1 MDALPPP
8 APPGAHQWRFGA
20 CEIDEARR
28 ALLVQGHEVPLQ
40 PRVFEVLCYLVRH
53 RDRVVPKEE
62 LLSALWPGSVVV
74 DNALQRT
81 VSLARA
87 ALAEAGLAQAV
98 RTYARL
104 GYRFCAPEGAE
115 PEAEGD
121 ASAAMATGGD
131 EGALAEARAACAR
144 CDWDAACDAYAQAQA
159 QQPLPTDELLAWG
172 RVAISAGQGTS
183 VLEPL
188 ERAAARQAEAGD
200 AVGAA
205 RAVLLLVQIRT
216 DRMEPA
222 LAGGLLRRAARWLEG
237 LPSCAEQGHHAWMS
251 SRLALALG
259 DLGASLRHADAALAL
274 GRALGNA
281 DIECLALAY
290 RGQALM
296 ALGDYAAACE
306 QHEEAAAAIRLGGV
320 SLWVVGWVYCS
331 VITASRNRCDWLR
344 AVQWTQA
351 FAEWCRA
358 SRMTAFPG
366 TCRLYC
372 AEVRGVR
379 GDLVA
384 AADEVHRTAALLAQ
398 AAPWAEGDAY
408 RVLGEIRLTCGD
420 LAGAEAA
427 FRRAHALGWEPQPG
441 LARLQMA
448 QGQPQQ
454 ALRGLERALADS
466 NWALCERRAQLLC
479 TLVHAA
485 LAAGEAERAREALRQ
500 LESDPPLL
508 APQALQG
515 LAAQARAELDWHEQR
530 PAGAIQQLRQ
540 AVRHWHAVGAPAG
553 EAEARVRLAECLHA
567 DGDLAAAELEL
578 YALESSPVLAA
589 VAGLH
594 GRMAALRSTL
604 RG

>member
-1 MDALPPP
+1 
-8 APPGAHQWRFGA
+8 
-20 CEIDEARR
+20 
-28 ALLVQGHEVPLQ
+28 
-40 PRVFEVLCYLVRH
+40 
-53 RDRVVPKEE
+53 
-62 LLSALWPGSVVV
+62 
-74 DNALQRT
+74 
-81 VSLARA
+81 
-87 ALAEAGLAQAV
+87 
-98 RTYARL
+98 
-104 GYRFCAPEGAE
+104 
-115 PEAEGD
+115 
-121 ASAAMATGGD
+121 
-131 EGALAEARAACAR
+131 
-144 CDWDAACDAYAQAQA
+144 
-159 QQPLPTDELLAWG
+159 
-172 RVAISAGQGTS
+172 
-183 VLEPL
+183 
-188 ERAAARQAEAGD
+188 
-200 AVGAA
+200 
-205 RAVLLLVQIRT
+205 
-216 DRMEPA
+216 
-222 LAGGLLRRAARWLEG
+222 
-237 LPSCAEQGHHAWMS
+237 
-251 SRLALALG
+251 
-259 DLGASLRHADAALAL
+259 
-274 GRALGNA
+274 
-281 DIECLALAY
+281 
-290 RGQALM
+290 
-296 ALGDYAAACE
+296 
-306 QHEEAAAAIRLGGV
+306 V

-344 AVQWTQA
+344 AMQWTQA
-351 FAEWCRA
+351 FADWCCA

-408 RVLGEIRLTCGD
+408 RVLGEIRLICGD

-454 ALRGLERALADS
+454 ALRGLERALGDS

-530 PAGAIQQLRQ
+530 HAEAIQHLRQ

-553 EAEARVRLAECLHA
+553 EAEARVRLAECLRA
-567 DGDLAAAELEL
+567 DGDIAAAELEL
-578 YALESSPVLAA
+578 YALESNPVLAG

-594 GRMAALRSTL
+594 GRMAALREGL